1 MDKKIIDSL
10 IALNVEMEGLLRVLY
25 SRDSDEALQL
35 LAEKH
40 SEYSTLFNSFIAN
53 ADQHDSLSAADNV
66 SEPERISDGA
76 EVDKKIP
83 DIAEYT
89 ITTDADD
96 DAAVAVSET
105 LAESAQED
113 ATPTPT
119 EVVPLDNGEG
129 EHKVEEKPAI
139 QATAKTETAP
149 NNDIRINDILTS
161 KPNELRVDEMLSRR
175 EARNLRK
182 AFTLNDKFRFR
193 RELFANNDKLFAR
206 TLNDI
211 QEMTSYDQ
219 ALIYVAEQLGLDL
232 ENENVA
238 DFMLIVQNHFN
249 AI

>member
-10 IALNVEMEGLLRVLY
+10 IALSVEMEGLLRVLS
-25 SRDSDEALQL
+25 SRDSDEAMQL

-40 SEYSTLFNSFIAN
+40 SEYNILFNSFIAN
-53 ADQHDSLSAADNV
+53 AYQPDSRSAADNA
-66 SEPERISDGA
+66 SETEEKSDSAETHNIIS
-76 EVDKKIP
+76 
-83 DIAEYT
+83 DIAECT
-89 ITTDADD
+89 ITTAVDD
-96 DAAVAVSET
+96 DVVVTSSESLT
-105 LAESAQED
+105 ESAKED
-113 ATPTPT
+113 ETPAPT
-119 EVVPLDNGEG
+119 EVSQDNGDG
-129 EHKVEEKPAI
+129 EHKFEEKPSI
-139 QATAKTETAP
+139 QASTKTETAP
-149 NNDIRINDILTS
+149 NNDIRINDILTP

-232 ENENVA
+232 ENEDVA